1 MVSWDFGVSEELA
14 MVEETIAK
22 TILSDEPILTDISS
36 YVIGAGGKRLR
47 PTVTLLAFKAVGG
60 KDIRKAVD
68 IAAALELIHNATL
81 IHDDINDGGRLRRGR
96 LAAYRK
102 FGVHHALVTGD
113 FLFTK
118 AFLLGGR
125 FGGQIVEIAAEA
137 CVGVAEGEMRQKK
150 HARDLSL
157 TKEEYIDIISR
168 KTAWLIS
175 GGAKLG
181 AILGGGGWDEV
192 AALGEYGVNLGI
204 AFQIT
209 DDVLDVGGDA
219 RELGKPVGVDLQEGN
234 LTLVTILATR
244 DGSST
249 KRDLQELLGKP
260 RKTRGDV
267 SRGLK
272 LIEATDAVA
281 RARDEARGYALRA
294 KEDLAILPQSP
305 YKLELMKLAD
315 FVVERR
321 S

>member
-1 MVSWDFGVSEELA
+1 

-22 TILSDEPILTDISS
+22 VILSDEPLLTDISS

-47 PTVTLLAFKAVGG
+47 PTVTLLAFRATGG
-60 KDIRKAVD
+60 KDVRKAVD

-150 HARDLSL
+150 HARDLTL

-181 AILGGGGWDEV
+181 AILGGGEWDQV

-209 DDVLDVGGDA
+209 DDVLDVEGDA

-234 LTLVTILATR
+234 MTLVTILATQ
-244 DGSST
+244 DGSS
-249 KRDLQELLGKP
+249 RGDELLELLAKP
-260 RKTRGDV
+260 RKSREDV
-267 SRGLK
+267 ARCLK

-281 RARDEARGYALRA
+281 RAREEARAYARRA
-294 KEDLAILPQSP
+294 KEDLAILPQSR
-305 YKLELMKLAD
+305 YKGEMMKLAD